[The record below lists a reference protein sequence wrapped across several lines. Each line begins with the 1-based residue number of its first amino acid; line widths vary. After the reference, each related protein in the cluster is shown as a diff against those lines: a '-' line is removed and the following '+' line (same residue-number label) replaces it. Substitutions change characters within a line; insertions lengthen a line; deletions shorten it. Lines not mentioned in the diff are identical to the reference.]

1 MYGLKKYAKKIL
13 CGTLAAAMAL
23 QMAAVSVTAQESG
36 SADSG
41 TPDVLF
47 EDNFDSGSLRE
58 EWQIPDTA
66 EVDVVD
72 DGTGNYVL
80 KLRPVD
86 GEWGTSVE
94 LFPGKS
100 EWQNYSVEAD
110 FVVNEW
116 IDHGD
121 AGMKQY
127 DNIGLA
133 GHSYTSP
140 EQRWEIM
147 YRRASQTFELNKY
160 HYSSGGNKVEE
171 LGYEL
176 ELGKVYKM
184 KLTFEGEK
192 VSAYVAPNGEEY
204 GDPIFTT
211 EQSNVKD
218 GGIRLSACG
227 AEATFD
233 NVKVEGIETTIP
245 VEKVELD
252 KTEMNLE
259 KGEKIVLNATVTPS
273 TVSDKSVTWSSSNEE
288 VAVVDKESGMVTAQA
303 EGTAVITATSAAD
316 PSKTASCTVTVYE
329 TAECSTF
336 YYVSTTGS
344 DENPGT
350 EEAPFATVQKARDTI
365 RQLETLPEGGITV
378 YLRGGEYYQDE
389 SITFTPEDSGEVG
402 KPIVYTSYPGEE
414 AVITSGKEITNWEK
428 ADENLPY
435 TTEEAKGHI
444 YVADVEKGWRFH
456 DLYIDGERQQVSRQV
471 NSDSFKNWIKIDTSI
486 NDNVNPQFDSEKGHK
501 IYFGDNS
508 LEGLPDNGDIEINLM
523 AVGFWNALP
532 VLRDFD
538 YEENSAYMNS
548 YNPLYFVDGSIFDN
562 GAGTYNIM
570 NAYKFIDEA
579 GEWCVDSENGKVYLW
594 PKDEDLES
602 QKVIVPKAYR
612 IVEFQGDKEEENFE
626 DQVEYITLKDL
637 EFSYTDRLPEDE
649 FPADWVKRYSE
660 NPDAAIYMDGVAN
673 CVIEGCK
680 IKNTGTY
687 GIALCHYA
695 QNNEIVGNSIVGT
708 GAGGIELMGYG
719 AGTLDVNHHNVIRRN
734 YISDLGLAP
743 YMHAGAVS
751 IFGSNHNEIE
761 YNKIEN
767 VPYSSISVAGT
778 NWQVMSGFIPGDA
791 ERTRHFGVD
800 SYGNFFGQYGAR
812 YEELDPIRLQLHPD
826 GGDFTR
832 EEVKQFKHD
841 GYNVIRHNITEEY
854 MMKTDDGG
862 CLYTWGCDVGNLF
875 EENIIYKSESGHGW
889 VYPLYM
895 DDEVDG
901 TILKGNRIWA
911 PQTSTVNKGDNTFTD
926 NLSSSNMSTPPDGY
940 QELYDKIVAV
950 AEAEGGWLEDTDSTV
965 EIQEVSMVLGS
976 TEELDKDSLPEETD
990 FTWISS
996 NPSVVMV
1003 NQNGT
1008 VTAVNKGSTMVKAM
1022 ADGKAVAKWY
1032 ITVNNN
1038 VALNKEV
1045 VEVSSHTDWPTEQ
1058 KECLT
1063 DGNIETKWCSDRGTP
1078 QWAVVDLGE
1087 EKEIVGWRVYHANI
1101 AGEGMDKNTMDFSLQ
1116 YSNLEAPSGNNDED
1130 WVTADEVVG
1139 NTETITERA
1148 LSQTIKARYI
1158 RLYIPE
1164 PVQASQG
1171 SKIARIYELELFGE
1185 DEQISVGTIADIPA
1199 QERTVSVG
1207 TEFEALEL
1215 PNRIPVVLEDGTSY
1229 LLSVEWDA
1237 DNYHADKAGTYT
1249 LKATFTNPLEKVGL
1263 SNPEDLEAVAVV
1275 HVVNK
1280 TLLQMTYEYA
1290 LNQSTEGVTDSA
1302 KKFFEDAV
1310 AAAEAVLND
1319 SNATQ
1324 EEVDSAWENLVDAIH
1339 GLGLVQGDK
1348 SDLKMLIEMAD
1359 EMVANIDK
1367 YVSTNWQQLVDA
1379 LAEAKDVYNDGD
1391 AMEEDIQPAADALLN
1406 AILAQRFKANKSNLE
1421 DLINKAESIDLSQ
1434 YTEESVTV
1442 FRAALMTANLVL
1454 TDDTLSEE
1462 DQDIVDTAAA
1472 DLKQAMDN
1480 LEKLSSEGNQDESST
1495 DSEEADKDNS
1505 NSIQKPSDENSTGGD
1520 QSKNPS
1526 TGDSN
1531 HNLQW
1536 IIFGFAVVEL
1546 GVILLARRRR
1556 AA

>member
-1 MYGLKKYAKKIL
+1 MSLLKGKTVKKVVS
-13 CGTLAAAMAL
+13 GMLALVIGL
-23 QMAAVSVTAQESG
+23 QMIG
-36 SADSG
+36 SAKVVPEESVQTENTVLLEEDFENGEIPSG
-41 TPDVLF
+41 WEFAETGEYTIKNDDQGNNWFQIRGVPWDGKAYLNTNKA
-47 EDNFDSGSLRE
+47 EWTDYSL
-58 EWQIPDTA
+58 
-66 EVDVVD
+66 
-72 DGTGNYVL
+72 
-80 KLRPVD
+80 
-86 GEWGTSVE
+86 
-94 LFPGKS
+94 
-100 EWQNYSVEAD
+100 EAD
-110 FVVNEW
+110 FVINEW

-127 DNIGLA
+127 DCLGLM
-133 GHSYTSP
+133 GHVQNGSKLGLY
-140 EQRWEIM
+140 
-147 YRRASQTFELNKY
+147 YRRESQILELNKF
-160 HYSSGGNKVEE
+160 YSNAGHTIAKTEYPLEVGKTYQLKLDFTGTTVFAYVTEKGAEYGEPILSFVDDGSNGPALSYGGIGFESGGCDMSV
-171 LGYEL
+171 
-176 ELGKVYKM
+176 
-184 KLTFEGEK
+184 
-192 VSAYVAPNGEEY
+192 
-204 GDPIFTT
+204 
-211 EQSNVKD
+211 
-218 GGIRLSACG
+218 
-227 AEATFD
+227 D
-233 NVKVEGIETTIP
+233 NVKVIGVETKIP
-245 VEKVELD
+245 VEEVELD
-252 KTEMNLE
+252 KNEANIE
-259 KGEKIVLNATVTPS
+259 KGETILLLATISPS
-273 TVSDKSVTWSSSNEE
+273 TASDKNLIWSSDNTD
-288 VAVVDKESGMVTAQA
+288 VAVVDENGTVTGVAA
-303 EGTAVITATSAAD
+303 GTATITAASASD
-316 PSKTASCTVTVYE
+316 SSKTDSCTVTVYE
-329 TAECSTF
+329 TAECETF
-336 YYVSTTGS
+336 YYVSPDGS
-344 DENPGT
+344 DENAGT
-350 EEAPFATVQKARDTI
+350 EEAPFATIQKARDTI
-365 RQLETLPEGGITV
+365 RELEVLPEGGVTV

-389 SITFTPEDSGEVG
+389 SITFTPEDSGEIG
-402 KPIVYTSYPGEE
+402 KPIVYASYPGEE

-471 NSDSFKNWIKIDTSI
+471 NSDSFKNWIKFDLSI

-532 VLRDFD
+532 VLKDFD

-548 YNPLYFVDGSIFDN
+548 YNPLYFVDGSIFDSS
-562 GAGTYNIM
+562 AGTYNIM
-570 NAYKFIDEA
+570 NAYKYIDEA

-594 PKDEDLES
+594 PKDEDLET

-626 DQVEYITLKDL
+626 NQVEYITLKDL
-637 EFSYTDRLPEDE
+637 EFSYTDRLPEDK
-649 FPADWVKRYSE
+649 FPSDWVKRYSE

-751 IFGSNHNEIE
+751 IFGSNHNEVE

-965 EIQEVSMVLGS
+965 EIQEVNMVLGN
-976 TEELDKDSLPEETD
+976 TKDLDNDSLPEEL
-990 FTWISS
+990 TWISS
-996 NPSVVMV
+996 NPSVAMV
-1003 NQNGT
+1003 NQDGT
-1008 VTAVNKGSTMVKAM
+1008 VIAISKGSTMVKAM
-1022 ADGKAVAKWY
+1022 VDGKAVGKWY

-1116 YSNLEAPSGNNDED
+1116 YSNLEAPSGSNDED
-1130 WVTADEVVG
+1130 WITADEVTG
-1139 NTETITERA
+1139 NTETITECT
-1148 LSQTIKARYI
+1148 LDQTIKARYI

-1164 PVQASQG
+1164 PVQAYQG
-1171 SKIARIYELELFGE
+1171 TKIARIYELELFGGDTE
-1185 DEQISVGTIADIPA
+1185 VSVGTVSEIPA
-1199 QERTVSVG
+1199 QETTVSVG
-1207 TEFEALEL
+1207 TKFESLEL
-1215 PNRIPVVLEDGTSY
+1215 PSRVPVILEDGTSY
-1229 LLSVEWDA
+1229 LLPVQWNDDGYQA
-1237 DNYHADKAGTYT
+1237 NKAGTYT
-1249 LKATFTNPLEKVGL
+1249 LKATFTNPLEKIGL
-1263 SNPEDLEAVAVV
+1263 SNPQNLEATVVV
-1275 HVVNK
+1275 HVVDK
-1280 TLLQMTYEYA
+1280 TLLQKTYEYA
-1290 LNQSTEGVTDSA
+1290 LALSTEGVTDSA
-1302 KKFFEDAV
+1302 KKFFEDAL
-1310 AAAEAVLND
+1310 AEAKAVLDNEK
-1319 SNATQ
+1319 ATQ
-1324 EEVDSAWENLVDAIH
+1324 EEVNAAWDNLLNGIW
-1339 GLGLVQGDK
+1339 GLGLTQGDK
-1348 SDLKMLIEMAD
+1348 TMLEQLIAKAD
-1359 EMVANIDK
+1359 EMMAESDK
-1367 YVSTNWQQLVDA
+1367 YVQDNWQQLIDA
-1379 LAEAKDVYNDGD
+1379 LAAAKDVYNDGD
-1391 AMEEDIQPAADALLN
+1391 AMEGDIEPAAEALLN
-1406 AILAQRFKANKSNLE
+1406 AILAQRFKADKSILE
-1421 DLINKAESIDLSQ
+1421 DLVNKAEGMDLSG
-1434 YTEESVTV
+1434 YTAESVAV
-1442 FRAALMTANLVL
+1442 FAAAFQNAKAVL
-1454 TDDTLSEE
+1454 ADETLSED
-1462 DQDIVDTAAA
+1462 DQGVVDEAVEELKAAIQNLSTNDDGDA
-1472 DLKQAMDN
+1472 SDN
-1480 LEKLSSEGNQDESST
+1480 GDTSKPD
-1495 DSEEADKDNS
+1495 DDKNNGS
-1505 NSIQKPSDENSTGGD
+1505 QENETSKP
-1520 QSKNPS
+1520 QSPV
-1526 TGDSN
+1526 TGDSTN
-1531 HNLQW
+1531 VIWLVAVLAVAGC
-1536 IIFGFAVVEL
+1536 GFAVCIV
-1546 GVILLARRRR
+1546 RRKNR
-1556 AA
+1556 A